1 MCCSHAPDSTLDSN
15 HPPFQPFCLQFY
27 PDLNLEDPEPKFR
40 ESDLNITSNSFMSNL
55 QFNYSDSAG
64 PQL

>member
-1 MCCSHAPDSTLDSN
+1 MCCSHAPDWTLDSN
-15 HPPFQPFCLQFY
+15 HPFQPPFCLQFY
-27 PDLNLEDPEPKFR
+27 PDLNPEDPEPKFR

-55 QFNYSDSAG
+55 EFNYSDSG